1 MPKDFA
7 HLHLHTEFSL
17 LDGAIRI
24 KKLFSRCKELGMSA
38 VAITDHG
45 NMYGAMTFYE
55 AYKKFHDKNPDYA
68 IKPIIGCEIYTVE
81 DRFVKDSRLGKE
93 KRNHLILLCKNVQGY
108 HNLVKIC
115 SAGFTEGFYY
125 KPRVD
130 FSVIEKY
137 HEGLICLS
145 ACVAGELPQAILS
158 GDLKKADGV
167 VKRFKKL
174 FGDDYF
180 VEIQDHGLKSQKTVL
195 PYLISIAKENNVK
208 IVATNDCHYLEKK
221 DAITQKILQCISFG
235 TQLSSEEFSQ
245 DKSLINDD
253 GGIDDDSYFPTDE
266 FYLKSREEM
275 EATFQGLG
283 DEPLDN
289 TLLIASR
296 CEDICA
302 DVFGKRELYPLYK
315 TPDGSSSMDY
325 LRRLTM
331 EGLKKKFDVV
341 TDEILQRANYELSII
356 QIKNFPDYFLVVW
369 DYINYAESVGIPVG
383 PGRGSGAGSLVAY
396 AIGITKINPL
406 QFDLY
411 FERFLNPERVSNPD
425 FDIDFCVD
433 RREEVIDYVRNKYG
447 SGHVSQICTFGT
459 MAAKQAI
466 KDVGRVLNIP
476 FSEMNAVT
484 ALMPKM
490 MGHDTIENI
499 LGVTLVKEDDQMVS
513 HEVPEFRQ
521 LYESNPQIK
530 KIVDYAIQIEGMPRQ
545 TGLHAAGVIICRD
558 PISEHAPLSYN
569 ADKKIACQ
577 YNMTQIE
584 ALGMLKMDFLGLR
597 NLTDIKKACDL
608 VEKRTGRKIDFY
620 SMGYDDAEV
629 YKMISDGDTHAVF
642 QLENEGMTGFMKN
655 LRPDCIEDLI
665 AGISLY
671 RPGPM
676 KEIPTFIANK
686 KNNKNVKYSHPVL
699 KQNLENTYGVMVYQE
714 QVMNICRDLAGYS
727 MGGADNVRR
736 MMSKK
741 KTELLEAEEKN
752 FVYGGLYKKS
762 ASELVPVP
770 GAIANGMDEK
780 DAKELFAKMKE
791 FGKYAFNKS
800 HAAAYAVVAYQTAYL
815 KRYYL
820 KEFMVSV
827 LNNRITNIGQIKNH
841 LNYLKS
847 KGVRILPPDI
857 NRSEV
862 GFSVDG
868 DGVRVGL
875 AAIKGV
881 GTGIM
886 EEIINERNAHGL
898 YKNLPEFLERL
909 VAVGVNS
916 RLVENLIF
924 AGAFDS
930 FGHARSVLQQ
940 SFPILRDQAVA
951 EMKARSSSQLSMFDD
966 DMLGLG
972 AKDLFKYPDIPEWN
986 YKDKLRMEK
995 EVAGIYLTGHPL
1007 EKYIDKLSEFKINS
1021 SDIAQLSAERSE
1033 DMEGEETLSEL
1044 SGAAKELV
1052 DKASV
1057 KLGGMIISAEKR
1069 QTKNGSYIGQARLED
1084 MDGTVSLMIS
1094 SSKINSVMPK
1104 LKVDKLVT
1112 ILGKLAYKDDGR
1124 EPSVWV
1130 DDVIEWD
1137 ESDET
1142 GGEKKE
1148 QYNIYLKIDGGVDSD
1163 IYDLVAAVFD
1173 KYPGKDPIYIQNGKV
1188 LQKLSDITAD
1198 AKMCEPELL
1207 NILGVHSVKIGKR

>member
-433 RREEVIDYVRNKYG
+433 RREEVIDYVRNK
-447 SGHVSQICTFGT
+447 
-459 MAAKQAI
+459 
-466 KDVGRVLNIP
+466 
-476 FSEMNAVT
+476 
-484 ALMPKM
+484 
-490 MGHDTIENI
+490 
-499 LGVTLVKEDDQMVS
+499 
-513 HEVPEFRQ
+513 
-521 LYESNPQIK
+521 
-530 KIVDYAIQIEGMPRQ
+530 
-545 TGLHAAGVIICRD
+545 
-558 PISEHAPLSYN
+558 
-569 ADKKIACQ
+569 
-577 YNMTQIE
+577 
-584 ALGMLKMDFLGLR
+584 
-597 NLTDIKKACDL
+597 
-608 VEKRTGRKIDFY
+608 
-620 SMGYDDAEV
+620 
-629 YKMISDGDTHAVF
+629 
-642 QLENEGMTGFMKN
+642 
-655 LRPDCIEDLI
+655 
-665 AGISLY
+665 
-671 RPGPM
+671 
-676 KEIPTFIANK
+676 
-686 KNNKNVKYSHPVL
+686 
-699 KQNLENTYGVMVYQE
+699 
-714 QVMNICRDLAGYS
+714 
-727 MGGADNVRR
+727 
-736 MMSKK
+736 
-741 KTELLEAEEKN
+741 
-752 FVYGGLYKKS
+752 
-762 ASELVPVP
+762 
-770 GAIANGMDEK
+770 
-780 DAKELFAKMKE
+780 
-791 FGKYAFNKS
+791 
-800 HAAAYAVVAYQTAYL
+800 
-815 KRYYL
+815 
-820 KEFMVSV
+820 
-827 LNNRITNIGQIKNH
+827 
-841 LNYLKS
+841 
-847 KGVRILPPDI
+847 
-857 NRSEV
+857 
-862 GFSVDG
+862 
-868 DGVRVGL
+868 
-875 AAIKGV
+875 
-881 GTGIM
+881 
-886 EEIINERNAHGL
+886 
-898 YKNLPEFLERL
+898 
-909 VAVGVNS
+909 
-916 RLVENLIF
+916 
-924 AGAFDS
+924 
-930 FGHARSVLQQ
+930 
-940 SFPILRDQAVA
+940 
-951 EMKARSSSQLSMFDD
+951 
-966 DMLGLG
+966 
-972 AKDLFKYPDIPEWN
+972 
-986 YKDKLRMEK
+986 
-995 EVAGIYLTGHPL
+995 
-1007 EKYIDKLSEFKINS
+1007 
-1021 SDIAQLSAERSE
+1021 
-1033 DMEGEETLSEL
+1033 
-1044 SGAAKELV
+1044 
-1052 DKASV
+1052 
-1057 KLGGMIISAEKR
+1057 
-1069 QTKNGSYIGQARLED
+1069 
-1084 MDGTVSLMIS
+1084 
-1094 SSKINSVMPK
+1094 
-1104 LKVDKLVT
+1104 
-1112 ILGKLAYKDDGR
+1112 
-1124 EPSVWV
+1124 
-1130 DDVIEWD
+1130 
-1137 ESDET
+1137 
-1142 GGEKKE
+1142 
-1148 QYNIYLKIDGGVDSD
+1148 
-1163 IYDLVAAVFD
+1163 
-1173 KYPGKDPIYIQNGKV
+1173 
-1188 LQKLSDITAD
+1188 
-1198 AKMCEPELL
+1198 
-1207 NILGVHSVKIGKR
+1207 